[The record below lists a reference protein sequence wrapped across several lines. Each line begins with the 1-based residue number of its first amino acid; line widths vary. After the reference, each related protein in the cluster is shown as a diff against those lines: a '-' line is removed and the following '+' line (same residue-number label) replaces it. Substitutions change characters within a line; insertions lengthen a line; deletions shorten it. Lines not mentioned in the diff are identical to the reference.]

1 MSDLIEEENT
11 AEGEKQA
18 QPAWQSKR
26 AFPVK
31 AFIGGLALGVGVAAI
46 AAVIGVSLW
55 GIKKAG
61 PVRPDA
67 AKETAQDGVE
77 EVLGDT
83 VIEKAQ
89 TLEELL
95 SEMYLEEMDTDAMA
109 EGVYKGMVEALGD
122 PYTVYYD
129 KEETEA
135 LEESING
142 RYSGIGATLSQAADT
157 LELTII
163 KCFEETP
170 AMEAGL
176 QPGDVIV
183 EVDGTEVTGMDT
195 SAAVALIKGE
205 EGTDVTLKI
214 YRAGE
219 PDYLTKV
226 LTRRKIDIPT
236 VASSMME
243 DGIGYIQI
251 SSFDDVTTGQFA
263 EAMDSL
269 EKQGMQAL
277 IIDLRDNPG
286 GRLDIVLDIAEQ
298 FVPKGL
304 LVYTE
309 DKNGQR
315 TEYNSESSESEIFG
329 KPLAVLV
336 NGNSASAS
344 EILSGAVKD
353 RGAGTVVGTTTYG
366 KGVVQQLLDLQDG
379 TLLKVTI
386 SKYFTPA
393 GNDINHKGITPD
405 VEVELPDEIW
415 TKPVITKED
424 DTQLQKAL
432 EVLRGQLGQ

>member
-1 MSDLIEEENT
+1 MSDLIEEQNETEITEQT
-11 AEGEKQA
+11 AGY
-18 QPAWQSKR
+18 QSKQ

-31 AFIGGLALGVGVAAI
+31 TFIGGIAAGIGIAAI
-46 AAVIGVSLW
+46 AAILVIGLS
-55 GIKKAG
+55 GGEKAG
-61 PVRPDA
+61 PKLA
-67 AKETAQDGVE
+67 ADKKTDKAGQE
-77 EVLGDT
+77 EVLDDA
-83 VIEKAQ
+83 VIEKVQ
-89 TLEELL
+89 TIEELL
-95 SEMYLEEMDTDAMA
+95 SGLYLEEMDTDAMT

-129 KEETEA
+129 EEETKT
-135 LEESING
+135 LEESIDG

-205 EGTDVTLKI
+205 EGTEVTLKI

-236 VASSMME
+236 VSFSMM
-243 DGIGYIQI
+243 DNQIGYIQI
-251 SSFDDVTTGQFA
+251 SSFDDVTTKQFA

-269 EKQGMQAL
+269 QKQEMQGL
-277 IIDLRDNPG
+277 LIDLRDNPG
-286 GRLDIVLDIAEQ
+286 GRLDVVLEIVEQ
-298 FVPKGL
+298 FVPEGL

-309 DKNGQR
+309 NKDGQR
-315 TEYNSESSESEIFG
+315 TEYNSASSESEVFG

-344 EILSGAVKD
+344 EILAGAVKD
-353 RGAGTVVGTTTYG
+353 RGMGTIIGTTTYG

-379 TLLKVTI
+379 TLLKVTT
-386 SKYFTPA
+386 SKYFTPS

-405 VEVELPDEIW
+405 VDVELPEEIW
-415 TKPVITKED
+415 TKPVITDED

>member
-1 MSDLIEEENT
+1 MSDLIEEQNETKFTETT
-11 AEGEKQA
+11 AEYPSKQA
-18 QPAWQSKR
+18 FSAKTFLCGI
-26 AFPVK
+26 A
-31 AFIGGLALGVGVAAI
+31 AGIGIAAI
-46 AAVIGVSLW
+46 AAVLVICLSG
-55 GIKKAG
+55 GDKAG
-61 PVRPDA
+61 LNKPSA
-67 AKETAQDGVE
+67 KKETNKAGQE
-77 EVLGDT
+77 TVLGDA

-89 TLEELL
+89 TIEELL
-95 SEMYLEEMDTDAMA
+95 SGLYLDEMDTDAMA

-129 KEETEA
+129 EEETEA
-135 LEESING
+135 LEESIDG

-163 KCFEETP
+163 KCFEDTP

-205 EGTDVTLKI
+205 EGTDVTLKL

-236 VASSMME
+236 VSYSMI
-243 DGIGYIQI
+243 DGQIGYIQI
-251 SSFDDVTTGQFA
+251 SSFDDVTTKQFA

-269 EKQGMQAL
+269 QKQEMQGL
-277 IIDLRDNPG
+277 LIDLRDNPG
-286 GRLDIVLDIAEQ
+286 GRLDVVLEIAEKL
-298 FVPKGL
+298 VPEGL

-309 DKNGQR
+309 DKAGQR
-315 TEYNSESSESEIFG
+315 TEYNSASSESEVFG

-344 EILSGAVKD
+344 EILAGAVKD
-353 RGAGTVVGTTTYG
+353 RGVGTVIGTTTYG

-379 TLLKVTI
+379 TLLKVTT
-386 SKYFTPA
+386 SKYFTPS
-393 GNDINHKGITPD
+393 GNDINHKGVTPD
-405 VEVELPDEIW
+405 VEIELPEEIW
-415 TKPVITKED
+415 TKPVITDED

-432 EVLRGQLGQ
+432 EVLRAQLAQ